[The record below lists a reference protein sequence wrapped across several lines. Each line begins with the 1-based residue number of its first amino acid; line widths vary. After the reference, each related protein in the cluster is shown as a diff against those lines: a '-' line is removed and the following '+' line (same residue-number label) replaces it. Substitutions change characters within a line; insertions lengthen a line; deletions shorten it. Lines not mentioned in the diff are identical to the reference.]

1 MARFGSTV
9 LLVLVAL
16 AASGCDVERFI
27 HWLSGDPP
35 AGVAE
40 STPPEREPAD
50 DGPLHTARVSE
61 AKLGAP
67 APPSTRSTF
76 NRIAS
81 TPTSVRKKRPSG
93 APMAPARVASRSGVQ
108 PGSVTCENVRS
119 NVLRMEEYAAGIES
133 EIERLE
139 EQANDVELHAGSR
152 ERYEARVD
160 AAEERLAQ
168 AEDQLHDY
176 ILDQQQAGIPQGCL
190 R

>member
-1 MARFGSTV
+1 MTRFGSTL

-16 AASGCDVERFI
+16 AGAGCDLERWI
-27 HWLSGDPP
+27 DWLAGNPP
-35 AGVAE
+35 PGVAE
-40 STPPEREPAD
+40 SAQPEREPDVAVR
-50 DGPLHTARVSE
+50 TARTSDEKLRAPE
-61 AKLGAP
+61 AE
-67 APPSTRSTF
+67 PSARSSF

-81 TPTSVRKKRPSG
+81 TPSASVRKKRPSG
-93 APMAPARVASRSGVQ
+93 APMATARVASPSGVQ
-108 PGSVTCENVRS
+108 PGGRACENVRS
-119 NVLRMEEYAAGIES
+119 NVLRMEEYAAGIER

-139 EQANDVELHAGSR
+139 EQANDVELHAESR

-176 ILDQQQAGIPQGCL
+176 ILGQQQAGIPQACL